1 MNTVETLIDKAAT
14 RAGSVYAVS
23 KATGVPES
31 TLSKIKSG
39 KLGMSP
45 AVAVLV
51 AEVAGEDAREAS
63 LRAIVES
70 EKDESKRER
79 LSKLLRLGEWRKR

>member
-1 MNTVETLIDKAAT
+1 MNLVETLLDKAAIK
-14 RAGSVYAVS
+14 AGSFYAVS

-51 AEVAGEDAREAS
+51 ADVAGEDAREAS
-63 LRAIVES
+63 LQAIIAN

-79 LSKLLRLGEWRKR
+79 LAQLLRIGEWRKR